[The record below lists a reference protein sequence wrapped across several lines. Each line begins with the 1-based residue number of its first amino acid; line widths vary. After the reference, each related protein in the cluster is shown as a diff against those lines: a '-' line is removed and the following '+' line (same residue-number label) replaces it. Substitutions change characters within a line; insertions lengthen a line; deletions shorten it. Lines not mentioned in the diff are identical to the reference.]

1 MRKSIIL
8 STVLAASVAV
18 LGACD
23 PKTEAPNKPVA
34 TPAPVSTASPL
45 ASPVASPVASPAKP
59 GASPEVKKEDV
70 KTTDGKN
77 VNKDVKPA
85 ETPKK

>member
-1 MRKSIIL
+1 MRRSIIL
-8 STVLAASVAV
+8 STVLAANVAV

-45 ASPVASPVASPAKP
+45 ASPAASPAASPVGSPAKP
-59 GASPEVKKEDV
+59 GASPEVKKD
-70 KTTDGKN
+70 DGKN

>member
-1 MRKSIIL
+1 MRRSIIL
-8 STVLAASVAV
+8 STILAASVAV
-18 LGACD
+18 LGAC
-23 PKTEAPNKPVA
+23 TETKVTENKPVA

-45 ASPVASPVASPAKP
+45 ASPAASPAASPVGSPAKP
-59 GASPEVKKEDV
+59 GASPEVKKD
-70 KTTDGKN
+70 DGKN

>member
-1 MRKSIIL
+1 MRRSIIL

-45 ASPVASPVASPAKP
+45 ASPNASPAASPVGSPAKP
-59 GASPEVKKEDV
+59 GASLEVKKD
-70 KTTDGKN
+70 DGKN